1 MLNQM
6 PAPVDRAFAALADPT
21 RLALIDRLAR
31 GPASVTQLA
40 QPLPIS
46 LAAVMQHLRVLEAGG
61 LITSSKAGRVRTCRI
76 QPAALRAAERWI
88 GDRRVMWEERLDRL
102 AEFVERPSP
111 ERGTDKGTDQHKGE
125 RHD

>member
-1 MLNQM
+1 MLNQS

-21 RLALIDRLAR
+21 RLALLDRLAR

-46 LAAVMQHLRVLEAGG
+46 LAAVMQHLHVLEASG
-61 LITSSKAGRVRTCRI
+61 LITSSKQGRVRTCRI
-76 QPAALRAAERWI
+76 EPAAIRSAERWLS
-88 GDRRVMWEERLDRL
+88 DRRVMWEERLDRL
-102 AEFVERPSP
+102 AEFVERPSQD
-111 ERGTDKGTDQHKGE
+111 RGSDTETDQHKGE